1 MIKLYDVDLSGN
13 CHKVRLLLSM
23 LGLDHEVVAVDLFAG
38 EHKGP
43 AFLGLNPLG
52 QVPVLTDGD
61 LTLRDSQ
68 AILVY
73 LGQRYGDGRWLP
85 TEAADLG
92 RVAQWLSTA
101 ANELQNGPGAARLGV
116 RFNLP
121 ADVDAAHNTAAAIL
135 GVMEGHLEGRDW
147 LELDRPTVA
156 DLACYPYVALAP
168 EGEVSLDPYPR
179 VQAWVRRV
187 EALPGYVAMPGL
199 PRDR

>member
-23 LGLDHEVVAVDLFAG
+23 LGLEHETVAVDLFGG
-38 EHKGP
+38 EHKRP
-43 AFLGLNPLG
+43 AFLGLNPMG

-73 LGQRYGDGRWLP
+73 LGRRYGGDTWLP
-85 TEAADLG
+85 GDAADVA
-92 RVAQWLSTA
+92 RIAQWLSTA

-116 RFNLP
+116 AFDLP
-121 ADVDAAHNTAAAIL
+121 ADVPAAQEVAAAVL
-135 GVMEGHLEGRDW
+135 AVMDGHLDGRDW

-168 EGEVSLDPYPR
+168 EGEVSLEPYPR

-187 EALPGYVAMPGL
+187 EALPGYVPMPGL
-199 PRDR
+199 PREG